1 MKNKNV
7 FIIRLIYSTLITILL
22 IYLFNKINR
31 KIVLIPFLISSF
43 AMLGKNIL
51 ILIDKQNYVRVF
63 DKIFIFGFLSFWF
76 GFLTYGCYTSF
87 IKKDYILLLFSIPFW
102 IGGMVIIKKSFLK
115 TKNIPV
121 TSKTKSKFNFKII
134 VSSVLVIT
142 AFLAGILMSI
152 LGISDTYKLNKKTK
166 DYITTNGYYK
176 DYDVYNSDKDGI
188 TYKLTYVYEV
198 DNKEYSITTNYGTN
212 YIPAENSI
220 RKVRFN
226 PNNPEEAVLVGTN
239 NKNGLIFM
247 GAFFTLVSFTFVILA
262 LTILGYFDKFKIDII
277 GTYIGAV
284 CLIIGIGIILF
295 QNGTTMSLIET
306 IKSFGLWILIP
317 FMFIVVGIIQLVK
330 CLFLKNN
337 KIYNRKK

>member
-115 TKNIPV
+115 TKKFRSPLKQNQNL
-121 TSKTKSKFNFKII
+121 TSK
-134 VSSVLVIT
+134 L
-142 AFLAGILMSI
+142 L
-152 LGISDTYKLNKKTK
+152 
-166 DYITTNGYYK
+166 
-176 DYDVYNSDKDGI
+176 
-188 TYKLTYVYEV
+188 
-198 DNKEYSITTNYGTN
+198 
-212 YIPAENSI
+212 
-220 RKVRFN
+220 
-226 PNNPEEAVLVGTN
+226 
-239 NKNGLIFM
+239 
-247 GAFFTLVSFTFVILA
+247 
-262 LTILGYFDKFKIDII
+262 
-277 GTYIGAV
+277 
-284 CLIIGIGIILF
+284 
-295 QNGTTMSLIET
+295 
-306 IKSFGLWILIP
+306 
-317 FMFIVVGIIQLVK
+317 
-330 CLFLKNN
+330 
-337 KIYNRKK
+337 